1 MKKYLLGVAALALFA
16 AVPAFAQ
23 TAPTAV
29 CAAPNGG
36 DSGGE
41 GVDGT
46 YLANQTNPLGTS
58 GCNVLITF
66 NSNGSIV
73 TTFPNGQGWYDTGGD
88 DNIVGVINNTGSVIA
103 SINLSSTTEDIFG
116 FDGDG
121 ACGTPGYTFNA
132 QGPGGSTYAGACG
145 TVDSSGYGDNGITF
159 SNIAGNDMSG
169 TVNFPGIG
177 ANGGTAWFSL
187 EDPVD
192 LNLQVNSTTPE
203 PGSLLLLG
211 SGLFGLAGLVRRK
224 LAK

>member
-1 MKKYLLGVAALALFA
+1 MKKYLLGIAAIALFS

-23 TAPTAV
+23 SNAV

-36 DSGGE
+36 SSGGE
-41 GVDGT
+41 GVDPT
-46 YLANQTNPLGTS
+46 YLANQTNPLGNT

-66 NSNGSIV
+66 NSNGSIT
-73 TTFPNGQGWYDTGGD
+73 TTFPNGQGFYDTGGD
-88 DNIVGVINNTGSVIA
+88 DNIVGVINNTSSVITTL
-103 SINLSSTTEDIFG
+103 NLSSTSDDIFG

-145 TVDSSGYGDNGITF
+145 AVDSTGYADNGITF

-169 TVNFPGIG
+169 TVNFPGIA
-177 ANGGTAWFSL
+177 ANGGSAWFSL

-192 LNLQVNSTTPE
+192 LSLQVNPTPE
-203 PGSLLLLG
+203 PGSLVLLG
-211 SGLFGLAGLVRRK
+211 SGLFGLAGMIRRK